1 MIYTLTPRHIT
12 PWVEQFFSGNVLLLE
27 DPDIQG
33 LSYETQQQFLDRI
46 QSIVT
51 DNHVETIVLDIWNPV
66 KINDNDG
73 RKTQL
78 TLAEIHNDLSQ
89 ITTSYLI
96 VCDYTYFYQPHPNI
110 IFFSWILWIISQK
123 LIEEYVVSQKHL
135 LLSWI
140 PNITVYDIPFV
151 KKTRTLM
158 SLNMNATWHRIYLF
172 SLLAGKSWFNR
183 IGYSF
188 HAITGYNSSI
198 SFQER
203 LDMFSIKRYLSLEER
218 ESAASYGH
226 LLPIRLPNDRITTGP
241 DRMWFGGS
249 SSIDSPIYSEY
260 AINLVTETSLTD
272 GIGLSEKTA
281 KPFMAYQIP
290 IIVGPIGITKF
301 FEDMG
306 LDMFSDYIPWRTW
319 DQEPDH
325 KTRIRMIVEF
335 LDRLLLSPS
344 AEQDILRAHESF
356 APRLL
361 KNKEHFHSTDFA
373 NLMAKQ
379 IRNVKS

>member
-1 MIYTLTPRHIT
+1 MICTLTPRHIT
-12 PWVEQFFSGNVLLLE
+12 PWVEHFFSGNVLLLE
-27 DPDIQG
+27 DPDTEG
-33 LSYETQQQFLDRI
+33 LNYENRLQFLERI
-46 QSIVT
+46 RETVVDHNI
-51 DNHVETIVLDIWNPV
+51 ETIVLDIWNPT

-73 RKTQL
+73 RVMEPTL
-78 TLAEIHNDLSQ
+78 TEILNDLSQ

-123 LIEEYVVSQKHL
+123 LIEEYVITQKN
-135 LLSWI
+135 SPPYI
-140 PNITVYDIPFV
+140 TNNSITVYDIPLV
-151 KKTRTLM
+151 KKTQTVM

-172 SLLAGKSWFNR
+172 SLLAGKTWFNQ

-188 HAITGYNSSI
+188 HAITGYDSSI
-198 SFQER
+198 SFQQR
-203 LDMFSIKRYLSLEER
+203 LDMFVIKKYLSSDECEL
-218 ESAASYGH
+218 AAAYGH
-226 LLPIRLPNDRITTGP
+226 LLPVCIPNDQLTN
-241 DRMWFGGS
+241 RMWYAGS
-249 SSIDSPIYSEY
+249 SGIDSPVYNEY
-260 AINLVTETSLTD
+260 AINLVTETSLTE

-290 IIVGPIGITKF
+290 IIVGPVGVTKF

-335 LDRLLLSPS
+335 LDRLLSSPS

-373 NLMAKQ
+373 NLLTQQ